1 MGRGA
6 ESWKGSGE
14 LTRVT
19 GKGELGAACGSS
31 PELRDHFRLTLL
43 GKRATKQPRTPATW
57 MEAMYGI
64 MRRAFASCEEPGVLD
79 FFWNCSAS
87 GRPLWQIDRVCS
99 PLQMESCLSG
109 IRL

>member
-31 PELRDHFRLTLL
+31 PELRLPSAAQRRSVFPHVRCAGRQETERGSSVPPMDVL
-43 GKRATKQPRTPATW
+43 G
-57 MEAMYGI
+57 
-64 MRRAFASCEEPGVLD
+64 S
-79 FFWNCSAS
+79 
-87 GRPLWQIDRVCS
+87 
-99 PLQMESCLSG
+99 
-109 IRL
+109 